1 MRLLLARCL
10 RSAVNAL
17 IAFGHL
23 WVYIPPLPT
32 PPTAQTQPAPPPA
45 PALPQSLT
53 GPAPGHPERL
63 CPEVPLTETEM
74 TLRRQ
79 LLGARGA
86 ELSGD

>member
-17 IAFGHL
+17 VAFGHL
-23 WVYIPPLPT
+23 WVYVPPLPAS
-32 PPTAQTQPAPPPA
+32 PTAQTPPSPPA
-45 PALPQSLT
+45 APGPHRLT

-63 CPEVPLTETEM
+63 CPEVPLSETEM
-74 TLRRQ
+74 MLRRQ

>member
-17 IAFGHL
+17 VAFGHL
-23 WVYIPPLPT
+23 WVYVPPLPRS
-32 PPTAQTQPAPPPA
+32 PAAQTPQSPPAPPGPHE
-45 PALPQSLT
+45 LT

-74 TLRRQ
+74 ALRRQ
-79 LLGARGA
+79 LLGASGA